1 MTAIK
6 YIPANIMRKLTAEQL
21 RIVATQRNTK
31 GKYSIN
37 ALKAQTILWYA
48 SNRTNMMTGTVTPLT
63 ASDRG
68 WQIPQTETV
77 DLTPFLNGSEVAE

>member
-1 MTAIK
+1 MKAIK
-6 YIPANIMRKLTAEQL
+6 YIPSAVMRKLTKKQL
-21 RIVATQRNTK
+21 KIVSTQRNTK

-77 DLTPFLNGSEVAE
+77 DLTPYLNGSEVAE